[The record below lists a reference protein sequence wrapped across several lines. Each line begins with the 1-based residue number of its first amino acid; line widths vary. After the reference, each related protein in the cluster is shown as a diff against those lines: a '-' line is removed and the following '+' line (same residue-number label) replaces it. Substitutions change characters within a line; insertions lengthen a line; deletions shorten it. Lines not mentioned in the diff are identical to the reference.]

1 MRYKTAAIAC
11 FALIVGMFAFPAVIE
26 AIFLPSL
33 RRGVPNPI
41 PLYER
46 ALLETAVFCERW
58 KFLFLLP
65 LVGLGVFFTAL
76 QTTVSRP
83 RG

>member
-11 FALIVGMFAFPAVIE
+11 FALIAGMFAFPAVIW
-26 AIFLPSL
+26 AMFLPSL
-33 RRGVPNPI
+33 KQGLPNPI
-41 PLYER
+41 PAYER
-46 ALLETAVFCERW
+46 VLLDSAVFCGEW
-58 KFLFLLP
+58 KWLALLP

-76 QTTVSRP
+76 QVTVSRA